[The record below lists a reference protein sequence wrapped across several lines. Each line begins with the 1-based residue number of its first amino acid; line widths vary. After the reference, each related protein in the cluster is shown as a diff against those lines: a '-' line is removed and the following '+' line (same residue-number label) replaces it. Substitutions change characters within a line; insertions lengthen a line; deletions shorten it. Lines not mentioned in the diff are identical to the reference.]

1 MDFMAGGWKMKT
13 TEMTFLICTANEEML
28 HKQKREEI
36 KTNKVDNLNGLIN
49 TTEKSGT
56 FA

>member
-1 MDFMAGGWKMKT
+1 
-13 TEMTFLICTANEEML
+13 MTFLICTANEEML